1 MGCHQESLK
10 MTQKSTSKDPSQV
23 PNPGSLAIVWT
34 TTADAE
40 QAQSIAGELVQRR
53 LAACVQTDGPIRS
66 TYVWKEEMQVE
77 NEYRLAIKTTSE
89 KVADVIDWLAQNH
102 PYEEP
107 EILVTPVTETSPG
120 YLSWAAAQTS

>member
-1 MGCHQESLK
+1 